1 MKNVVVAKVVVLNPE
16 GKLLALR
23 RSETDERRPL
33 QWDIPGGWVDEGE
46 DIAGAAARE
55 TDEEAGINLDPKNLK
70 VVYATNAVKTPKDE
84 PYNISWIFFVGKT
97 DQSGVTISDEHSEFA
112 WMELDEALKEF
123 EYPLHKELFQ
133 HLKDNQLLAR

>member
-55 TDEEAGINLDPKNLK
+55 TDEEAGLQLKPENLT
-70 VVYATNAVKTPKDE
+70 VVYATNAIKTPKDE
-84 PYNISWIFFVGKT
+84 PINITWIFFTAHT
-97 DQSGVTISDEHSEFA
+97 DQTEVTISDEHAEFA
-112 WMELDEALKEF
+112 WMELSEALQEF
-123 EYPLHKELFQ
+123 EYPLHRELFQ
-133 HLKDNQLLAR
+133 HIKDNQLLG